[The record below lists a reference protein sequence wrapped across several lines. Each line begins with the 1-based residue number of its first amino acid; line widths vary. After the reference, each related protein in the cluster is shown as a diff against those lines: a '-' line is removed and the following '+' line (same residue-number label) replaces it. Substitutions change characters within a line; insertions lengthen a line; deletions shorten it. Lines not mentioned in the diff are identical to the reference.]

1 MIVKPVDRRK
11 TRLFHGHLPE
21 EMQTVLIL
29 VLLALSSCNG
39 WERDSLTPDWG
50 RRAVRSVSEIDQL
63 DNIDEDIEGGN
74 INIEDLIT
82 ILILYIMLL
91 IYDEMRRPTTNQ
103 RPLSLCLNQV
113 RTGLEKEAQAN

>member
-11 TRLFHGHLPE
+11 TWLFNGHLPE

-39 WERDSLTPDWG
+39 WASLTRDRG
-50 RRAVRSVSEIDQL
+50 RRAVRSFSEIDQL

-82 ILILYIMLL
+82 ILILY
-91 IYDEMRRPTTNQ
+91 Y
-103 RPLSLCLNQV
+103 V
-113 RTGLEKEAQAN
+113 ANL